1 MEAVI
6 GIIIF
11 MKVIPKLNL
20 LTLLMPMEFT
30 MKKPINNNMAAITP
44 FWVSSPLKLIKPPIM
59 KFRYVSAAMVS
70 RGGVETYPINK
81 DHPFSA
87 VVSFPWVYF
96 GKTAAASAVG
106 ILKDSF
112 A

>member
-1 MEAVI
+1 
-6 GIIIF
+6 
-11 MKVIPKLNL
+11 
-20 LTLLMPMEFT
+20 
-30 MKKPINNNMAAITP
+30 MKKPINDNMAAITP

-70 RGGVETYPINK
+70 TGGVETYPINK

-96 GKTAAASAVG
+96 GKTDAAPATG
-106 ILKDSF
+106 ILKDSL